1 MYIIIHLKVTFMKG
15 IDMSKIYTNIDNY
28 NPQILFVID
37 GSCSPEI
44 PTPETNY
51 HCHNDFVELSFITS
65 GSVDYLI
72 EGEKYTLRK
81 GQVLVSNPG
90 VYHRELFD
98 SNTRCRELHIGVT
111 NLNLFSNSKKD
122 YIDVGDKNVLT
133 FVKYKDDIIKTCLE
147 IVEEQKYYNNS
158 SPFMLKALVMKL
170 LILLHRE
177 LNEESPNSDSHEFS
191 FKSREKKELVEGIT
205 KYLNENYVQD
215 ISLYTLSKNMYLSP
229 VYISKIFK
237 EVMGD
242 SPINYLIQI
251 RLAKSKELLEDTKLS
266 IKTISK
272 MVGYDD
278 PYYFSKLYKKYYGV
292 SPNKTR
298 KSV

>member
-1 MYIIIHLKVTFMKG
+1 
-15 IDMSKIYTNIDNY
+15 MSKIYTSIDNY

-37 GSCSPEI
+37 GCCSPEI
-44 PTPETNY
+44 PVPETHY
-51 HCHNDFVELSFITS
+51 HCHNDFIELSFITS

-72 EGEKYTLRK
+72 EGEKYTLKK
-81 GQVLVSNPG
+81 GQVLISNPG
-90 VYHRELFD
+90 IYHKELFD
-98 SNTRCRELHIGVT
+98 SNTRCRELHIGLN
-111 NLNLFSNSKKD
+111 NLNLFSNSKKN
-122 YIDVGDKNVLT
+122 YIDIGDKNVLT
-133 FVKYKDDIIKTCLE
+133 INKYRDDILKTCLE
-147 IVEEQKYYNNS
+147 IVEEQREYNQT
-158 SPFMLKALVMKL
+158 SPFMLKSLVMKL
-170 LILLHRE
+170 LVLLHRE
-177 LNEESPNSDSHEFS
+177 INEETPNLDSHEFS

-251 RLAKSKELLEDTKLS
+251 RLSKAKELLEDSKLS
-266 IKTISK
+266 IKSIAK

-278 PYYFSKLYKKYYGV
+278 PYYFSKLYKKYYGT
-292 SPNKTR
+292 SPSKAR
-298 KSV
+298 KIG

>member
-1 MYIIIHLKVTFMKG
+1 
-15 IDMSKIYTNIDNY
+15 MSKIYTNIDNY

-37 GSCSPEI
+37 GSSSPEI

-72 EGEKYTLRK
+72 EGEKYTLKK

-98 SNTRCRELHIGVT
+98 SNTTCRELHIGVT
-111 NLNLFSNSKKD
+111 NLNLYSNSKKD

-147 IVEEQKYYNNS
+147 IVDEQKDYNSS

-177 LNEESPNSDSHEFS
+177 INEESPNSDSHEFS

-251 RLAKSKELLEDTKLS
+251 RLSKSKELLESSELS
-266 IKTISK
+266 IKTIAK

-278 PYYFSKLYKKYYGV
+278 PYYFSKLYKKYYGI

-298 KSV
+298 VSLR

>member
-1 MYIIIHLKVTFMKG
+1 MYIIIQIKVTFYG
-15 IDMSKIYTNIDNY
+15 DEGMSKVNVDIY

-37 GSCSPEI
+37 GYCSPEI
-44 PTPETNY
+44 PVPETNY
-51 HCHNDFVELSFITS
+51 HCHNDFIELSFITS

-72 EGEKYTLRK
+72 EGKKYTLKK
-81 GQVLVSNPG
+81 GQVLLSNPG
-90 VYHRELFD
+90 IYHKELFA
-98 SNTRCRELHIGVT
+98 SNTSCRELHIGVT
-111 NLNLFSNSKKD
+111 NLNLFSNSRKD
-122 YIDVGDKNVLT
+122 YIDIGEKNILS
-133 FVKYKDDIIKTCLE
+133 FNKYKDAIIKTCLE
-147 IVEEQKYYNNS
+147 IVDEQKDCNQT
-158 SPFMLKALVMKL
+158 SPFMLKSLVMKL
-170 LILLHRE
+170 LVLLHRE
-177 LNEESPNSDSHEFS
+177 INDDSPNIDSQEFS

-251 RLAKSKELLEDTKLS
+251 RLSKAKELLGDSKLS
-266 IKTISK
+266 IKSIAK

-278 PYYFSKLYKKYYGV
+278 PYYFSKLYKKYYGN
-292 SPNKTR
+292 SPNKER
-298 KSV
+298 NS